1 MSTTTNRIP
10 RPAPERVLDLSE
22 PNPIDQLAAAYAERL
37 AALRAGA
44 GSTELAAS
52 EQRIRDLETTCRRSY
67 ARPSRT
73 PVPDTALYL
82 G

>member
-22 PNPIDQLAAAYAERL
+22 PSPIDQLAAAYAERL
-37 AALRAGA
+37 AAIRAGA
-44 GSTELAAS
+44 GSTELGSS
-52 EQRIRDLETTCRRSY
+52 EQRIHDLEATCRRSY
-67 ARPSRT
+67 ARPSRM